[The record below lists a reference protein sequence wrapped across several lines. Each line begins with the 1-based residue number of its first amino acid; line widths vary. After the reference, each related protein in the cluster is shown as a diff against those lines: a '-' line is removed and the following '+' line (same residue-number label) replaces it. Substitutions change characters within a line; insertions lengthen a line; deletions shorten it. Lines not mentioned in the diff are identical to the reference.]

1 MEEDSEKRKI
11 RLSNLRR
18 KAQGELDGTVAE
30 VSSAE
35 GATENEAVPIK
46 FRNYVP
52 QDSALQHQ
60 KKKSRPNDAQ
70 TDNSEKDTNAQ
81 SLPKPEPEDIISK
94 ELQMLKSEEINI
106 VPKKA
111 NWDLKNQVSSK
122 LDKLKRRTQRSI
134 VEMLR
139 EKIAADEDKL
149 D

>member
-1 MEEDSEKRKI
+1 MDENPDERRS
-11 RLSNLRR
+11 RLNNLRR
-18 KAQGELDGTVAE
+18 IARGDDKGTE
-30 VSSAE
+30 ESSAGE
-35 GATENEAVPIK
+35 PTDEAPPIK

-60 KKKSRPNDAQ
+60 KKKSRPNDEQ
-70 TDNSEKDTNAQ
+70 SDNAGGNPDQ
-81 SLPKPEPEDIISK
+81 PKPEPDDIIAK
-94 ELQMLKSEEINI
+94 ELQLLKSEEINI

-122 LDKLKRRTQRSI
+122 LEKLKRRTQRSI
-134 VEMLR
+134 VEILR